1 MRLRLPLE
9 LYSVSADRLRGDP
22 SELQQELNGVGIVT
36 PDEIASI
43 LCVYDLRF
51 WVLVKNGS
59 LLSLADI
66 KQCNPLSLL
75 IVFRCA
81 GAEGRF
87 LCVWYT
93 RRVAIPFTE
102 NAREP
107 HKNALLRDLLL

>member
-22 SELQQELNGVGIVT
+22 PKLKQELHGVGIVT
-36 PDEIASI
+36 PDKIASK
-43 LCVYDLRF
+43 LCVYNLHF
-51 WVLVKNGS
+51 WVLVKNGF
-59 LLSLADI
+59 LFSLADI

-87 LCVWYT
+87 LRVWY
-93 RRVAIPFTE
+93 I
-102 NAREP
+102 
-107 HKNALLRDLLL
+107 